1 MKNQANSTAIIRIPL
16 RVIEGIYGRDN
27 LDNAG
32 DDISYAIRQVSEW
45 ADEYRYRFDF
55 DHSHPNPWYHAMV
68 VSIDDFPDS
77 VRAKLAVL
85 LAELGLDP
93 NGTTER

>member
-16 RVIEGIYGRDN
+16 RVIERMYGRDN

-32 DDISYAIRQVSEW
+32 DDIVHAIREVSKW
-45 ADEYRYRFDF
+45 PDQYKYRFDF
-55 DHSHPNPWYHAMV
+55 DSTHVNPWYHAMV
-68 VSIDDFPDS
+68 VSIDDFPDWIL
-77 VRAKLAVL
+77 AKFMPL

-93 NGTTER
+93 NGITD